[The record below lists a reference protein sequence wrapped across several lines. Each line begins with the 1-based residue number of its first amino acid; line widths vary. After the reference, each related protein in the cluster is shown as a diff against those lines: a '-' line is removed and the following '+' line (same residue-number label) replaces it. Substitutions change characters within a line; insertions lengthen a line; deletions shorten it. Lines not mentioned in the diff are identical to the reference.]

1 MATMQCGFVRMKF
14 SLLFYSPEV
23 FTSIYLF
30 LVTHKSLQF
39 ILFSAIIRPT
49 EIYKVEKV

>member
-23 FTSIYLF
+23 FTSIPRVIPCNTQKFTVYF
-30 LVTHKSLQF
+30 V
-39 ILFSAIIRPT
+39 
-49 EIYKVEKV
+49 